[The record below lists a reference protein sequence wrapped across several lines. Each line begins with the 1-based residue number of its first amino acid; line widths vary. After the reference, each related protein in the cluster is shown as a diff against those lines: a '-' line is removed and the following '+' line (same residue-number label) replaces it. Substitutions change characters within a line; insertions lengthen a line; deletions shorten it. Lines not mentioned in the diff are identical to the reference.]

1 MTLFFKDM
9 PSPVGTLKLVASA
22 DALVAVLWELEREG
36 RVPLGELRA
45 TAGHSVLAATEQQL
59 IEYFAGERKDFQVP
73 LSLRGTPFQLK
84 VWQGLGHIKYG
95 VTQSYGDLARVIGA
109 GRAAR
114 AVGTALGRN
123 PLAIVVPCH
132 RVMGRQGA
140 LTGFAGGLE
149 AKKFLLGFERH
160 RAFARD

>member
-9 PSPVGTLKLVASA
+9 PSPVGTLKLVACA

-36 RVPLGELRA
+36 RVSLGELRA
-45 TAGHSVLAATEQQL
+45 TAGHSVLALTEQQL

-73 LSLRGTPFQLK
+73 LSPRGTPFQLK

-95 VTQSYGDLARVIGA
+95 VTQSYGDLARVIGS

-114 AVGTALGRN
+114 AVGAALGRN

-149 AKKFLLGFERH
+149 AKKFLLGFERR
-160 RAFARD
+160 RAFSRD